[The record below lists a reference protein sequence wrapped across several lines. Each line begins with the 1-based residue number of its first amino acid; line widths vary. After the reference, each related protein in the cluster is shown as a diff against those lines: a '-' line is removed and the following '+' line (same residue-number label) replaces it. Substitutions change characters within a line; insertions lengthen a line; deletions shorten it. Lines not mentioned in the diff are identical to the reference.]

1 MKPYARYPGHGVA
14 ELHQRLGGTE
24 GWNTAAASHAVFAG
38 VARYRTMNP
47 ASAAQSVL
55 KAELVEADKRV
66 MLGRS
71 QVALQRRLLGHLQRS
86 GHQTA
91 LAAAL
96 LQTFIDSQSLHEAG
110 AARLRDEFERWCDVE
125 RAGG

>member
-14 ELHQRLGGTE
+14 ELHQPLGGTE
-24 GWNTAAASHAVFAG
+24 GGNTTAASQAVFAG
-38 VARYRTMNP
+38 VARYRTMRL
-47 ASAAQSVL
+47 ASAIQAVL

-66 MLGRS
+66 MWGRS
-71 QVALQRRLLGHLQRS
+71 HIALQRRLLDHLQRG
-86 GHQTA
+86 GHETA
-91 LAAAL
+91 LAASL

-110 AARLRDEFERWCDVE
+110 AARLRDEFERWCEVE